1 MKAESVGKKGRNEGE
16 GVGSREIEKIRE
28 GTSQRNTASEDY
40 PERRRKR
47 ERERES
53 ERERER
59 TRERARERARARAR
73 ARARERERETV
84 SVMEGKASSSGEL
97 EVVRNR

>member
-53 ERERER
+53 ERYRDYR
-59 TRERARERARARAR
+59 C
-73 ARARERERETV
+73 V
-84 SVMEGKASSSGEL
+84 SGSSNHNNKSSIKC
-97 EVVRNR
+97 

>member
-53 ERERER
+53 ERERARESE
-59 TRERARERARARAR
+59 TERERARQSERA
-73 ARARERERETV
+73 
-84 SVMEGKASSSGEL
+84 
-97 EVVRNR
+97 